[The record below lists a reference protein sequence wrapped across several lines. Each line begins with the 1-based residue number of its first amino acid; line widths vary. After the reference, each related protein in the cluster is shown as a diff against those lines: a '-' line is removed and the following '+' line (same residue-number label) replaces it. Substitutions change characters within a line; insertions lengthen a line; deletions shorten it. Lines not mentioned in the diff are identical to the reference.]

1 MRKNGV
7 DLVGVAY
14 TYNKKEVRTFI
25 VTRGAGTTRHG
36 ELYEARFPNK
46 FGNVCVRHVARPEV
60 ISNYFLYSNV
70 VDLHNQGR
78 YFNLSLEN
86 SGLLKILVFAY
97 ITMVIVNMIDS

>member
-1 MRKNGV
+1 M
-7 DLVGVAY
+7 
-14 TYNKKEVRTFI
+14 
-25 VTRGAGTTRHG
+25 TRGAGATRHG
-36 ELYEARFPNK
+36 EPYEARFPDK
-46 FGNVCVRHVARPEV
+46 FGNVCVRHVARPE
-60 ISNYFLYSNV
+60 ILCNYFLYSNV